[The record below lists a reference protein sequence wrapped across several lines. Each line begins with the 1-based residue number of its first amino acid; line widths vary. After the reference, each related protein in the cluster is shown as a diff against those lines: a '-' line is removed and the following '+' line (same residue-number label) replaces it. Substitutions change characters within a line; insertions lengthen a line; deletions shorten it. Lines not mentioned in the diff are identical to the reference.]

1 MTCEP
6 PRTAQGLASPKD
18 LAFFGREPAEG
29 HFLGSIRAAA
39 REDRDPRLDSMRK
52 AGPRAGLTNRKP
64 CLRQREVGVFLRA
77 SGAWVWPG
85 TCGLV
90 VCSQVEHAAVPY
102 RKLCVF

>member
-18 LAFFGREPAEG
+18 LAFFGREPPEG